1 MGVKV
6 GLLHQVLDAD
16 DAVRGVVRPH
26 VLEHPRQVAEG
37 IYGFRSFEYMTLK
50 LQPEYNSLIVNFLID
65 MIDRRM
71 VSYLL

>member
-1 MGVKV
+1 
-6 GLLHQVLDAD
+6 
-16 DAVRGVVRPH
+16 
-26 VLEHPRQVAEG
+26 
-37 IYGFRSFEYMTLK
+37 MTLK